1 MLLCGDAAR
10 NVLIRVRRVLGEGA
24 KTRNQ
29 RRKRH
34 DEEGRESLH
43 LGAREESARLALG
56 RRRDLQ
62 VRVIGRGLRRG
73 RALPAD
79 EEESRG
85 NYADE
90 ATREEDML

>member
-10 NVLIRVRRVLGEGA
+10 NVLLIRVRRVLGEGA

-43 LGAREESARLALG
+43 LGARGASE
-56 RRRDLQ
+56 
-62 VRVIGRGLRRG
+62 RVPVWLWAAAAICK
-73 RALPAD
+73 
-79 EEESRG
+79 SV
-85 NYADE
+85 
-90 ATREEDML
+90 

>member
-10 NVLIRVRRVLGEGA
+10 NVLLIRVRRVLGEGA

-43 LGAREESARLALG
+43 LGGRGGLASARLALG
-56 RRRDLQ
+56 RRRYLQ
-62 VRVIGRGLRRG
+62 VRVIGRPG
-73 RALPAD
+73 REQSA
-79 EEESRG
+79 
-85 NYADE
+85 
-90 ATREEDML
+90 

>member
-43 LGAREESARLALG
+43 LGARGRGTARLALG
-56 RRRDLQ
+56 RRDLQ
-62 VRVIGRGLRRG
+62 VRVIGRPTGAKRVTKWKLFLC
-73 RALPAD
+73 AQITASFLI
-79 EEESRG
+79 S
-85 NYADE
+85 
-90 ATREEDML
+90 

>member
-24 KTRNQ
+24 ETRNQ

-43 LGAREESARLALG
+43 LGQEGEGPPVWLWAAAAICKS
-56 RRRDLQ
+56 
-62 VRVIGRGLRRG
+62 V
-73 RALPAD
+73 
-79 EEESRG
+79 
-85 NYADE
+85 
-90 ATREEDML
+90 

>member
-43 LGAREESARLALG
+43 LGARGGFRETARLALG

-62 VRVIGRGLRRG
+62 VRVIGRPTGAKRVTKFRG
-73 RALPAD
+73 VNIQV
-79 EEESRG
+79 S
-85 NYADE
+85 
-90 ATREEDML
+90 

>member
-10 NVLIRVRRVLGEGA
+10 NVLLIRVRRVLGEGA

-43 LGAREESARLALG
+43 LGARGRGTARLALG

-62 VRVIGRGLRRG
+62 VRVIGRPTGAKRVTKFRG
-73 RALPAD
+73 VNIQV
-79 EEESRG
+79 S
-85 NYADE
+85 
-90 ATREEDML
+90 